1 MYYLNYMYNQEN
13 INQYGYIL
21 IKDGEVLEQ
30 IRFDKEAMA
39 YGDIIKNK
47 IDFVSMIL
55 EKYPEINWKRMLI
68 TLVARDDDLLEFYK
82 QLFYKNN
89 NVDPQVRTET
99 FDEKITSDE
108 KLYLDVCLKN
118 LRQRLES

>member
-30 IRFDKEAMA
+30 IRFDKEAMT

-47 IDFVSMIL
+47 IDFVSIIL
-55 EKYPEINWKRMLI
+55 ERYPEINRKRMLI

-82 QLFYKNN
+82 QLFYKNDD
-89 NVDPQVRTET
+89 VDPQVRTET
-99 FDEKITSDE
+99 FDEKLLLTRNYT
-108 KLYLDVCLKN
+108 LMYV
-118 LRQRLES
+118 

>member
-21 IKDGEVLEQ
+21 IKDGKVLEQ

-39 YGDIIKNK
+39 YSDIIKNK

-55 EKYPEINWKRMLI
+55 EKNPEINWKR
-68 TLVARDDDLLEFYK
+68 
-82 QLFYKNN
+82 
-89 NVDPQVRTET
+89 
-99 FDEKITSDE
+99 
-108 KLYLDVCLKN
+108 LY
-118 LRQRLES
+118 